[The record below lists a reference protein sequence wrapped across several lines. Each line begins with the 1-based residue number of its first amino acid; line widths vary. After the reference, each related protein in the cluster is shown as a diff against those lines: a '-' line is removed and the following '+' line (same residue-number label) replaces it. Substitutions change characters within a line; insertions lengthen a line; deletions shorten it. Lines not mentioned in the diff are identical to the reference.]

1 MGLPNRAS
9 DRAIKLIV
17 RARVSTSYVERFNL
31 SSRMQM
37 RRFTRLTNV
46 VFKEGGK
53 SSRCR
58 RALDLLLQSLPR
70 S

>member
-9 DRAIKLIV
+9 DRAITLIV
-17 RARVSTSYVERFNL
+17 RARVSTSYVERFKL

-46 VFKEGGK
+46 VFKEGAL
-53 SSRCR
+53 RCTPAM
-58 RALDLLLQSLPR
+58 ALGR
-70 S
+70 G